1 MKGATPVGPSA
12 SIRKK
17 QPASVTP
24 CTASGNAENAT
35 CTRSIARS
43 GTNWL
48 ASTGR
53 AEFAQLAEL
62 ERAGW
67 TLFNTQPPV
76 GPGDDQWRYHFR
88 RRASW
93 RRRWEQ
99 AS

>member
-1 MKGATPVGPSA
+1 MPATPALIEAIALHWMIGPHPEGDTMRS
-12 SIRKK
+12 
-17 QPASVTP
+17 TP
-24 CTASGNAENAT
+24 HRVQHHPLWEYHE
-35 CTRSIARS
+35 
-43 GTNWL
+43 L

-88 RRASW
+88 RRAFGIVRKSP
-93 RRRWEQ
+93 ED
-99 AS
+99 